1 MLEEEIRKAMKE
13 QRLNP
18 IDLYSKLACS
28 KQNFYKAIRS
38 SNLAN
43 KTLLKIIDFLD
54 MKLLVSLEKKD
65 AKEFW

>member
-13 QRLNP
+13 KGLNP
-18 IDLYSKLACS
+18 IDIYSQLACS

-43 KTLLKIIDFLD
+43 KTLLKIIKFLD
-54 MKLLVSLEKKD
+54 MELLVSLEKKD
-65 AKEFW
+65 ANKVW